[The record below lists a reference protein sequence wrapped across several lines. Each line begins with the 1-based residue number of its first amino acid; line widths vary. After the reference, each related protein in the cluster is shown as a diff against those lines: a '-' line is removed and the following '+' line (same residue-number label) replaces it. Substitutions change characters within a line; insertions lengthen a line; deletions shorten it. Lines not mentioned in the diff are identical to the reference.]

1 MEQMAEGVRA
11 TAVGFAD
18 KLKDHLHGVALRGV
32 GEMQR
37 E

>member
-1 MEQMAEGVRA
+1 MEQMAEGVHA
-11 TAVGFAD
+11 AAVGFAD
-18 KLKDHLHGVALRGV
+18 KLKDHLHVVALRPV